1 MDVWFDSGSSHEAVL
16 KQHPDLEFPA
26 DLYLEGSD
34 QYRGWFNS
42 SLTTSVA
49 INGVAPYKSVLSQGF
64 VLDGDGSKMSKS
76 IGNVIDPLKVMK
88 QMGADIVRLWVLS
101 ADSSSDVRVSMELL
115 NQVSEVY
122 RKIRNTLRFLIQ
134 NTEDFDPKEN
144 SIAYEDLRS
153 IDQYMLNILDETVE
167 TALNGFENYKF
178 NDIFKAINHF
188 VTLDMSNFYMNIAK
202 DILYIDA
209 PDAYDRRAIQTVF
222 YEVMV
227 KLTKLLTPVIPH
239 TAEEI
244 WEYLNEEEA
253 YVQLAEMPEVENYAN
268 REELL
273 NKWNAFMDLR
283 DNVNN
288 ANEVARENKVI
299 GKDFEAKTTLYVADG
314 VKELFDSLN
323 SDLRQILVASEL
335 NVLSLADKPVDDESI
350 LDFDDMSIK
359 VEHMPGEV
367 CERCRITTEEIIEVD
382 GKGPLCHR
390 CHSIVEEHYPELLEE
405 ATK

>member
-1 MDVWFDSGSSHEAVL
+1 MD
-16 KQHPDLEFPA
+16 
-26 DLYLEGSD
+26 Y
-34 QYRGWFNS
+34 
-42 SLTTSVA
+42 
-49 INGVAPYKSVLSQGF
+49 
-64 VLDGDGSKMSKS
+64 
-76 IGNVIDPLKVMK
+76 
-88 QMGADIVRLWVLS
+88 
-101 ADSSSDVRVSMELL
+101 
-115 NQVSEVY
+115 
-122 RKIRNTLRFLIQ
+122 
-134 NTEDFDPKEN
+134 
-144 SIAYEDLRS
+144 
-153 IDQYMLNILDETVE
+153 
-167 TALNGFENYKF
+167 
-178 NDIFKAINHF
+178 
-188 VTLDMSNFYMNIAK
+188 AK

-253 YVQLAEMPEVENYAN
+253 YVQLAEMPEVANYAN
-268 REELL
+268 REKILE
-273 NKWNAFMDLR
+273 KWNAFMDLR
-283 DNVNN
+283 DNVNK

-299 GKDFEAKTTLYVADG
+299 GKDFEAKTTLYVTDG

-335 NVLSLADKPVDDESI
+335 NVLSLADKPADDESI

-405 ATK
+405 ATE